1 MCRLDV
7 GGDRLVMKILPAL
20 SLMLAYFLL
29 SGTGARAQ
37 SGPESG
43 GHELQVW
50 TGGGGGAYGGTLD
63 TGRWEFGVRS
73 GWVLNDGG
81 RPAAFRGRFLYAVGG
96 VPGVCFAPR
105 NRTA

>member
-1 MCRLDV
+1 
-7 GGDRLVMKILPAL
+7 VMKILPAL

-50 TGGGGGAYGGTLD
+50 TGGGHGLNGSTSD
-63 TGRWEFGVRS
+63 TGVWNLGCALWMGANRCR
-73 GWVLNDGG
+73 
-81 RPAAFRGRFLYAVGG
+81 RPWSLA
-96 VPGVCFAPR
+96 
-105 NRTA
+105 RTI